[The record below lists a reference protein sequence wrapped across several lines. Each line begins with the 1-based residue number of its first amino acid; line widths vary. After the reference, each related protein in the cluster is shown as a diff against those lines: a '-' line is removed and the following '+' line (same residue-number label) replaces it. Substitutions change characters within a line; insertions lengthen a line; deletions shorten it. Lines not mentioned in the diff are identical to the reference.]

1 MRKGSTNYFYIQ
13 GAGASGPSG
22 TLEGDSGTNLFD
34 FFPTPRQYGREVL
47 GNIQGGGASTL
58 NYSVLPRQA

>member
-1 MRKGSTNYFYIQ
+1 MTRNVDAKALTNYFYIQ

-34 FFPTPRQYGREVL
+34 FFPTPADTARRSWATSRVAE
-47 GNIQGGGASTL
+47 
-58 NYSVLPRQA
+58 QAR